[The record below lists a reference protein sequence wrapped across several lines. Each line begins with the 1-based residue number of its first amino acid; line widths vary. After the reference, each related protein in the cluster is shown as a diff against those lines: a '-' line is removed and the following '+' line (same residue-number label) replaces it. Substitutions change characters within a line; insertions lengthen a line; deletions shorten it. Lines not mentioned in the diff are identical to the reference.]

1 MNKKRGFQLSSSKM
15 SMIRMLPVLT
25 LLPFTTSTLA
35 QEPEQIV
42 VVGVVPSGAGID
54 RTKIPFPVQS
64 ANAAGL
70 EDANAVGIADFLR
83 QGFSS
88 INLNDAQNNPLQP
101 DLQYRGF
108 TASPLLG
115 LAQGLAVYQNGVRI
129 NEPLGDSVNW
139 DLLPQSAIQSITLA
153 GGSNPLFG
161 LNSLGGA
168 LAIDMKDGFTF
179 DGASIELNTGSFGRN
194 TGNIEMG
201 DNDGTFAYYGNLEF
215 FEEDGWRDA
224 SNSEAINFY
233 GSVGWR
239 SETSQLNVNY
249 QYGDSKLIG
258 NGASPVELLAL
269 DREALFTGPDITEN
283 DMQMLSLDFNHDI
296 SANISFGGNIFYRKN
311 KTDSLNGDG
320 SEFAVCAFGGMDQLI
335 EGLEDDDLA
344 ELGLDDDDIC
354 DSQFA
359 DSDGLENFL
368 NLTAALAGEEEEFN
382 IQSFEGELSGTG
394 LLSDEAI
401 NNLSN
406 RTQESTGADFQWTL
420 RGDFLGY
427 SSQLIAGG
435 AYFKGES
442 NFNSVLEL
450 SELDPIT
457 RLTLGLGLGTF
468 VDEQATSIN
477 AETESSSLYFTNT
490 MDLRANVAL
499 TISARAN
506 NTDVNLRDKSGERP
520 ELNGSHNFFRINP
533 AIGITWQASEDH
545 NFYASYSE
553 SSRAPTPI
561 ELACNEG
568 VFELAVA
575 YAIEDGE
582 DPEDVELECRLPNA
596 FLADP
601 PLDDVIAKSF
611 ELGARGF
618 IGEVSYS
625 VGLFQT
631 SNTDD
636 ILFQTTGRSTGL
648 FANVDET
655 RRGGFES
662 NLRGQYGNLDW
673 MLAYSF
679 VDATFE
685 DNFQVLSPNHDFADD
700 EGEVSVRRGDRIP
713 GIPQNQF
720 KLVADY
726 KFGGG
731 LVLGLD
737 VLKNDEQFIRGD
749 ESNQLDEVD
758 GYTVVNLRARYAV
771 NEKFEIFAK
780 VENLFDREFETFG
793 LLGEEPGEV
802 EVPIIED
809 MTIPIFLGAA
819 PPRAGFIGIRYSF

>member
-1 MNKKRGFQLSSSKM
+1 
-15 SMIRMLPVLT
+15 
-25 LLPFTTSTLA
+25 
-35 QEPEQIV
+35 
-42 VVGVVPSGAGID
+42 
-54 RTKIPFPVQS
+54 
-64 ANAAGL
+64 
-70 EDANAVGIADFLR
+70 
-83 QGFSS
+83 
-88 INLNDAQNNPLQP
+88 
-101 DLQYRGF
+101 
-108 TASPLLG
+108 
-115 LAQGLAVYQNGVRI
+115 
-129 NEPLGDSVNW
+129 
-139 DLLPQSAIQSITLA
+139 
-153 GGSNPLFG
+153 
-161 LNSLGGA
+161 
-168 LAIDMKDGFTF
+168 
-179 DGASIELNTGSFGRN
+179 
-194 TGNIEMG
+194 MG

-655 RRGGFES
+655 RRAGFES